1 MAEIQRVLLVRPLA
15 GERWRSISSYAA
27 SLEDMLR
34 EAGIAVDTV
43 AAPWFNPA
51 SMVEAARA
59 GWARQPQLRLAREG
73 VYDVVHLTDQA
84 LAHHAPRF
92 SVRTPVLVTCHDLMP
107 FTTPGYYEG
116 RIERLVKCAFLRR
129 SRAALKSADT
139 VAAVSE
145 FTRGELVRELGFT
158 CQSIPL
164 VPNVIRPA
172 FRPTPRSHAE
182 AALSAVGIALPSA
195 PRILSVGNDRAY
207 KNLPALFDAVAR
219 PGLSHASVVR
229 VGPQLSGTALRRAVQ
244 GGVLRRTIQLRSLS
258 DEQLALVYAAC
269 DVLVQPSLAEGFGIP
284 VIEAMA
290 CGLPVVSSDGGAL
303 PEIVDGAGLIVPL
316 GGHDF
321 AGRMAAAIQRAIA
334 GREPLG
340 EAGIARAYTF
350 RPAVVEEA
358 LLAAYSLA
366 VAAHRSPGAG

>member
-1 MAEIQRVLLVRPLA
+1 M
-15 GERWRSISSYAA
+15 
-27 SLEDMLR
+27 
-34 EAGIAVDTV
+34 
-43 AAPWFNPA
+43 
-51 SMVEAARA
+51 
-59 GWARQPQLRLAREG
+59 
-73 VYDVVHLTDQA
+73 
-84 LAHHAPRF
+84 
-92 SVRTPVLVTCHDLMP
+92 
-107 FTTPGYYEG
+107 
-116 RIERLVKCAFLRR
+116 
-129 SRAALKSADT
+129 
-139 VAAVSE
+139 
-145 FTRGELVRELGFT
+145 
-158 CQSIPL
+158 
-164 VPNVIRPA
+164 IRPA

-182 AALSAVGIALPSA
+182 AALSAAGIALPSA

-219 PGLSHASVVR
+219 PGLSHASIVR
-229 VGPQLSGTALRRAVQ
+229 VGPPLSGTALRRAVQ
-244 GGVLRRTIQLRSLS
+244 GGALRRTIQLRSLS
-258 DEQLALVYAAC
+258 DEQLALVYSAC

-340 EAGIARAYTF
+340 EAGIARAHAF

-366 VAAHRSPGAG
+366 ICARRSPGAG

>member
-1 MAEIQRVLLVRPLA
+1 M
-15 GERWRSISSYAA
+15 
-27 SLEDMLR
+27 
-34 EAGIAVDTV
+34 
-43 AAPWFNPA
+43 
-51 SMVEAARA
+51 
-59 GWARQPQLRLAREG
+59 
-73 VYDVVHLTDQA
+73 
-84 LAHHAPRF
+84 
-92 SVRTPVLVTCHDLMP
+92 
-107 FTTPGYYEG
+107 
-116 RIERLVKCAFLRR
+116 
-129 SRAALKSADT
+129 
-139 VAAVSE
+139 
-145 FTRGELVRELGFT
+145 
-158 CQSIPL
+158 
-164 VPNVIRPA
+164 
-172 FRPTPRSHAE
+172 
-182 AALSAVGIALPSA
+182 
-195 PRILSVGNDRAY
+195 
-207 KNLPALFDAVAR
+207 
-219 PGLSHASVVR
+219 
-229 VGPQLSGTALRRAVQ
+229 
-244 GGVLRRTIQLRSLS
+244 S